1 MFLQDAQ
8 YLPIGPQTMV
18 STSQVVDDGNWE
30 QCHLSNL
37 DDYMDEDAITEI
49 QQSCFRSIS

>member
-1 MFLQDAQ
+1 MFPQDAQ

-49 QQSCFRSIS
+49 QQSCFRSIF